1 MSSVANE
8 SNGKGY
14 PHPACLVGE
23 ALLKQ
28 CSERRAKR
36 SGPGGQHRNKVETAV
51 ILTHEPTGISAE
63 AGERR
68 SQQQNRS
75 MALKRL
81 RLNLALEY
89 RSSPNPGTNPGTGDS
104 SNDEKN
110 TNAGIDE
117 MVASAER
124 RLVPLPAISELFQSR
139 VKGGKIVVSDS
150 HEDFASLLA
159 EGLDLVHMFGYDVKG
174 PAKHIGC
181 SASQLIKFFKKH
193 NRAFQLINNERK
205 KRDLHALK

>member
-1 MSSVANE
+1 MHSSSE
-8 SNGKGY
+8 PSQGRGY
-14 PHPACLVGE
+14 SHPACLGGE

-75 MALKRL
+75 MALTRL
-81 RLNLALEY
+81 RLNLAMDY
-89 RSSPNPGTNPGTGDS
+89 RGTHPDS
-104 SNDEKN
+104 NIETETDHDAL
-110 TNAGIDE
+110 T
-117 MVASAER
+117 
-124 RLVPLPAISELFQSR
+124 PLPRVSALFQSR

-159 EGLDLVHMFGYDVKG
+159 EGLDLVHAFGYDVKG

-193 NRAFQLINNERK
+193 NRAFQLINSERK